1 MIFNKTSKIRNVKID
16 WIKKMQATKELVVE
30 EGQKSTGIDPMANAK
45 VCNVHIAIFH
55 HCRMK
60 PSNETYRVDVGF
72 P

>member
-1 MIFNKTSKIRNVKID
+1 
-16 WIKKMQATKELVVE
+16 MQATKELVVE